1 MNEIGLEEKK
11 VKKLATSLNE
21 LLANYHIHYQRCRG
35 FHWNVKGTNFFEL
48 HARFELYYTDAINR
62 IDLIAERILTLGQ
75 PPVSNFSDYL
85 KTSQLKEMEYE
96 IKDMEMVTA
105 LIGDF
110 QTLIDL
116 ERGIINGGDDMHDDA
131 TVDMMTEFIAFQ
143 EKTIW
148 MLKSFL
154 SKR

>member
-116 ERGIINGGDDMHDDA
+116 ERGIINGGDEMHDDA

-143 EKTIW
+143 EKIIW

>member
-11 VKKLATSLNE
+11 VKKLTQSLNT

-35 FHWNVKGTNFFEL
+35 FHWNIKGTNFFEL

-75 PPVSNFSDYL
+75 APVSNFSDYI
-85 KTSQLKEMEYE
+85 KIAEIKEKDYE
-96 IKDMEMVTA
+96 IKDMEMISI
-105 LIGDF
+105 LIADF
-110 QTLIDL
+110 QQLIDL
-116 ERGIINGGDDMHDDA
+116 ERAIINGGDDMHDDA
-131 TVDMMTEFIAFQ
+131 TVDMMTEFISFQ

-148 MLKSFL
+148 MLKSFAT
-154 SKR
+154 KK

>member
-143 EKTIW
+143 EKIIW

>member
-35 FHWNVKGTNFFEL
+35 FHWNIKGTNFFEL

-143 EKTIW
+143 EKIIW